1 MRCRVEGFGRALAM
15 LAVLGS
21 FEGCRSVGDYLRFRG
36 LDLADCFKFNVGA
49 GLGLAVDMRATDYFA
64 PGLGYLSYTANAG
77 WDDRDTHGTWKEV
90 VVVNTPRA
98 VWEAMGSIEEE
109 RISSEV
115 LPSERIARLALA
127 SVFLANERWIRR
139 DESGQVT
146 VELYSLF
153 NFSPVSSFLRVA
165 DPLGYLVQEGETAE
179 LKEKKFWDTG
189 WFEIG
194 ATAGFVHLR
203 AGVNPLQ
210 MIDLVFGLVGLD
222 PAKDDRVLLR

>member
-1 MRCRVEGFGRALAM
+1 M
-15 LAVLGS
+15 S
-21 FEGCRSVGDYLRFRG
+21 DYLRFRG
-36 LDLADCFKFNVGA
+36 LDLADCFKFNIGA

-64 PGLGYLSYTANAG
+64 PGLGYLSYTANVG

-98 VWEAMGSIEEE
+98 VWEVIGSVEEE
-109 RISSEV
+109 RLSSETM
-115 LPSERIARLALA
+115 PSERIARLALA

-139 DESGQVT
+139 DETGQVT

-153 NFSPVSSFLRVA
+153 NFAPVSSFLRAA
-165 DPLGYLVQEGETAE
+165 DPGGYLVHEGETAE
-179 LKEKKFWDTG
+179 LKEKEFWDTG

-210 MIDLVFGLVGLD
+210 MIDFACGLLGLD